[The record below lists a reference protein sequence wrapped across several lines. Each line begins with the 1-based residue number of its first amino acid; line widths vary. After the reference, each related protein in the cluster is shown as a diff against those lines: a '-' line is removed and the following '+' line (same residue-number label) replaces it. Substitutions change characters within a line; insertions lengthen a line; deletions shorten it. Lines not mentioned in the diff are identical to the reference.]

1 MYKSLVHVARQICDI
16 ARKREKRDRHGI
28 VSFREVI
35 DTPHSPYEDQLFEIL
50 NTLDLE
56 EVMAIQTIMYLGRDR
71 DFNSSLTADEVF
83 LNYNNYIK
91 SLGVKDKDLE
101 ISQIVQKMPLAKYL
115 TEGYKILGIEL

>member
-1 MYKSLVHVARQICDI
+1 
-16 ARKREKRDRHGI
+16 
-28 VSFREVI
+28 
-35 DTPHSPYEDQLFEIL
+35 
-50 NTLDLE
+50 
-56 EVMAIQTIMYLGRDR
+56 MAIQTIMYLGRDR